1 MAEREGFEPSVRLHA
16 QLISSQPHS
25 TTLPP
30 LHTIILQIKNL
41 KNQYDFIDINYL
53 D

>member
-25 TTLPP
+25 TALPS
-30 LHTIILQIKNL
+30 LHTIILQRKKQN
-41 KNQYDFIDINYL
+41 NQYDFIDINYL